1 MVSALVEVVPALGEV
16 VSALGEVVPALMVAA
31 AEQLRRS
38 RRIIH
43 FAPRNRDFAAE
54 RAETPAASK

>member
-1 MVSALVEVVPALGEV
+1 MVPALAEVVLVLVEVVPALGEV
-16 VSALGEVVPALMVAA
+16 VPALVVAA

-38 RRIIH
+38 RRINH

-54 RAETPAASK
+54 RAGTPAASK